1 MIRVFVSPSS
11 HNRLRA
17 ALDFAHEHAGSA
29 EMLVLAATREAAD
42 DLVRELTLS
51 RRATFGIQRA
61 SPLQLA
67 ARLAVPAMTEGGL
80 APATGL
86 AVQAVAARAAFEVH
100 ARGEL
105 NTLGAVIEF
114 PGFPAAL
121 AETLHELRGAR
132 IPAGQLKSPGA
143 QDLSRIASVYAES
156 LDQDLLCDAPALYEL
171 ATRAL
176 IESRPDDLPEAV
188 VLLDVPIQTA
198 VERDFHRALLG
209 RARHAI
215 ATVPEH
221 DEETL
226 EALLALGAERQ
237 DDTPSPTRAVDRLR
251 AHLFSESAPPRG
263 QAKDEVQWFSAPGES
278 REAVEIARRILDVA
292 AQGVPLDRIAVFL
305 RNPEAYVDHFVAAF
319 RRASIPAYFDRGARR
334 PDPAGR
340 AFLALLAS
348 RSEGLSARRFAEYLS
363 FGQVPDPDPDGAP
376 PSDRQ
381 EWTPAPDEVLAT
393 AAPLR
398 AQQTSLFDE
407 TEAAAPPALP
417 DADERPVLAGTL
429 RAPWKWEE
437 LLVEAAVI
445 GGRARW
451 ERRLRGLRREL
462 ELKRDTLRVQE
473 RDPGPLAGVERD
485 LTQLGHLER
494 FALPV
499 IEVLDSLPASA
510 TWGEWLDALARLA
523 PRVLRRPTRVLE
535 LLAELRPMAS
545 VGPVGIEEVQVV
557 LQPRLASLEHE
568 SPAHR
573 FGRVFVASPEG
584 GRGRSFDVVFIPGLA
599 ERSFPFPV
607 REDPLL
613 LDRVREES
621 APFLPRKEQRVQR
634 ERLRLL
640 LAVGAAEQ
648 RVVFSYPRID
658 GAEGRPRVPSFY
670 GLDLVRAVTG
680 DLPEPAQ
687 FERDAAAAGA
697 ARLAWPAPEDPER
710 AVDAAEHD
718 LAVIGDLFRRSS
730 DTATRGRARYL
741 FGLNPHLARSLR
753 ARRAR
758 WRHEWEPHDGL
769 VRTTPQIADALDA
782 NSPEHRVYSVTGLER
797 YATCPYKFLLGTIH
811 RLEPR
816 EEPAAIIQLDPMLRG
831 SIIHEILAET
841 IRALEK
847 SGLLPP
853 AAGQLDQA
861 TKVLD
866 ATLQRV
872 SSRWREDLAPA
883 IPRVWDDEMREI
895 RIDARR
901 WLGRLVEEARQWVPL
916 QVEYQFGFGA
926 PANGA
931 PGHPEPAGIDGGW
944 RLHGAVDAI
953 DVATDGSALRITD
966 YKTGSNRFPRESVL
980 AGGRMLQPMLYAL
993 AVEEML
999 HRPVRQARLD
1009 FCTTRGGFTTLPV
1022 DIGPYQRS
1030 QAALALDIIKGAI
1043 TKGLLHP
1050 VPLDGACAFCDFRSV
1065 CGPTE
1070 QRRWHVKD
1078 RAPLEPLFE
1087 LRGLQ

>member
-1 MIRVFVSPSS
+1 MIRAFVSPSS
-11 HNRLRA
+11 RNRLQA
-17 ALDFAHEHAGSA
+17 ALDFAREHGRDAR
-29 EMLVLAATREAAD
+29 MLVLGASRDAAD

-51 RRATFGIQRA
+51 RHATFGIERA

-67 ARLAVPAMTEGGL
+67 SRLALGPMAERGS

-86 AVQAVAARAAFEVH
+86 AVQAVAARAAFEVN
-100 ARGEL
+100 ARREL
-105 NTLGAVIEF
+105 QVLEPVIAF

-132 IPAGQLKSPGA
+132 TPAAELESSGA
-143 QDLSRIASVYAES
+143 HDLSRIASVYAER
-156 LDQDLLCDAPALYEL
+156 LDQDLLCDSSALYEL

-176 IESRPDDLPEAV
+176 IEKRPEDLPPHV
-188 VLLDVPIQTA
+188 ILLDVPIQTI
-198 VERDFHRALLG
+198 VEREFHRALLG
-209 RARHAI
+209 RARDAI
-215 ATVPEH
+215 ATVPMH
-221 DEETL
+221 DGETL
-226 EALLALGAERQ
+226 EALLALGASPQ
-237 DDTPSPTRAVDRLR
+237 NDTAASTGAVDRLR
-251 AHLFSESAPPRG
+251 AHLFSETAPPRG
-263 QAKDEVQWFSAPGES
+263 KAGDDVQWFSAPGEA
-278 REAVEIARRILDVA
+278 RESIEIARRILDVA

-305 RNPEAYVDHFVAAF
+305 RNPEAYVDHLVAAF
-319 RRASIPAYFDRGARR
+319 RRGSVPAYFDRGARR

-340 AFLALLAS
+340 AFLALLAC

-376 PSDRQ
+376 PRGKE
-381 EWTPAPDEVLAT
+381 EWTAATDEVLAT
-393 AAPLR
+393 AAI
-398 AQQTSLFDE
+398 QTSLFDE
-407 TEAAAPPALP
+407 PEAAPSPP
-417 DADERPVLAGTL
+417 DVDERPVLAGTL

-445 GGRARW
+445 GGRGRW
-451 ERRLRGLRREL
+451 ERRLRGLRNEL
-462 ELKRDTLRVQE
+462 ERKRDTLRATDQ
-473 RDPGPLAGVERD
+473 DPGPLAGVERD

-499 IEVLDSLPASA
+499 IGMLDALPGSA
-510 TWGEWLDALARLA
+510 NWGEWLDALAALA
-523 PRVLRRPTRVLE
+523 PRALRRPTRVLE

-545 VGPVGIEEVQVV
+545 VGPVGIDEVQVV
-557 LQPRLASLEHE
+557 LQPRLASLEQD
-568 SPAHR
+568 SPSHR

-584 GRGRSFDVVFIPGLA
+584 GRGRSFDVVFVPGLA
-599 ERSFPFPV
+599 ERSFPYPV
-607 REDPLL
+607 REDPLF
-613 LDRVREES
+613 LDRVREKCAS
-621 APFLPRKEQRVQR
+621 ALPRKERRVER

-640 LAVGAAEQ
+640 LAVGAAEK
-648 RVVFSYPRID
+648 RVVVSYPRID

-680 DLPEPAQ
+680 ELPEPEQ

-697 ARLAWPAPEDPER
+697 ARLAWPAPEDPDR
-710 AVDAAEHD
+710 AIDAAEHD
-718 LAVIGDLFRRSS
+718 LAVIGGLFKRA
-730 DTATRGRARYL
+730 DDKTTRGRARYL
-741 FGLNPHLARSLR
+741 FSLNPHLGRSLR

-758 WRHEWEPHDGL
+758 WRHEWGPEDGL
-769 VRTTPQIADALDA
+769 VRTTPEISDALA
-782 NSPEHRVYSVTGLER
+782 VHSPEHRVYSATGLER

-816 EEPAAIIQLDPMLRG
+816 EEPTAIIQLDPLLRG

-847 SGLLPP
+847 GNLLPP
-853 AAGQLDQA
+853 SAERLDQA

-901 WLGRLVEEARQWVPL
+901 WLVRLVEEAKLWAPL
-916 QVEYQFGFGA
+916 HVEYQFGFGA
-926 PANGA
+926 PPNGA
-931 PGHPEPAGIDGGW
+931 PGHAEPAPIGGGW
-944 RLHGAVDAI
+944 RLHGAVDSI
-953 DVATDGSALRITD
+953 DAAADGSALRITD
-966 YKTGSNRFPRESVL
+966 YKTGSNHFPRESVL

-1022 DIGPYQRS
+1022 DIGPYQRN
-1030 QAALALDIIKGAI
+1030 QADLALAIIKGAI
-1043 TKGLLHP
+1043 VKGLLHP
-1050 VPLDGACAFCDFRSV
+1050 APLDGACAYCDFRSV

-1070 QRRWHVKD
+1070 QRRWHGKD

>member
-1 MIRVFVSPSS
+1 
-11 HNRLRA
+11 
-17 ALDFAHEHAGSA
+17 
-29 EMLVLAATREAAD
+29 
-42 DLVRELTLS
+42 
-51 RRATFGIQRA
+51 
-61 SPLQLA
+61 
-67 ARLAVPAMTEGGL
+67 
-80 APATGL
+80 
-86 AVQAVAARAAFEVH
+86 
-100 ARGEL
+100 
-105 NTLGAVIEF
+105 
-114 PGFPAAL
+114 
-121 AETLHELRGAR
+121 
-132 IPAGQLKSPGA
+132 
-143 QDLSRIASVYAES
+143 
-156 LDQDLLCDAPALYEL
+156 
-171 ATRAL
+171 
-176 IESRPDDLPEAV
+176 
-188 VLLDVPIQTA
+188 
-198 VERDFHRALLG
+198 
-209 RARHAI
+209 
-215 ATVPEH
+215 EH

-305 RNPEAYVDHFVAAF
+305 RNPEAYVDHLVAAF

-376 PSDRQ
+376 PSDRE

-407 TEAAAPPALP
+407 TEAEPPPTLP

-445 GGRARW
+445 GGRGPW
-451 ERRLRGLRREL
+451 GRRLRGLRREL
-462 ELKRDTLRVQE
+462 ELKRDTLPVQE

-499 IEVLDSLPASA
+499 IEVLDSLPTSA
-510 TWGEWLDALARLA
+510 AWGEWLDALARLA

-568 SPAHR
+568 SPA
-573 FGRVFVASPEG
+573 
-584 GRGRSFDVVFIPGLA
+584 
-599 ERSFPFPV
+599 
-607 REDPLL
+607 
-613 LDRVREES
+613 
-621 APFLPRKEQRVQR
+621 
-634 ERLRLL
+634 
-640 LAVGAAEQ
+640 Q

-758 WRHEWEPHDGL
+758 W
-769 VRTTPQIADALDA
+769 
-782 NSPEHRVYSVTGLER
+782 
-797 YATCPYKFLLGTIH
+797 
-811 RLEPR
+811 
-816 EEPAAIIQLDPMLRG
+816 
-831 SIIHEILAET
+831 
-841 IRALEK
+841 
-847 SGLLPP
+847 
-853 AAGQLDQA
+853 
-861 TKVLD
+861 
-866 ATLQRV
+866 
-872 SSRWREDLAPA
+872 
-883 IPRVWDDEMREI
+883 
-895 RIDARR
+895 
-901 WLGRLVEEARQWVPL
+901 
-916 QVEYQFGFGA
+916 
-926 PANGA
+926 
-931 PGHPEPAGIDGGW
+931 
-944 RLHGAVDAI
+944 
-953 DVATDGSALRITD
+953 
-966 YKTGSNRFPRESVL
+966 
-980 AGGRMLQPMLYAL
+980 
-993 AVEEML
+993 
-999 HRPVRQARLD
+999 
-1009 FCTTRGGFTTLPV
+1009 
-1022 DIGPYQRS
+1022 
-1030 QAALALDIIKGAI
+1030 
-1043 TKGLLHP
+1043 
-1050 VPLDGACAFCDFRSV
+1050 
-1065 CGPTE
+1065 
-1070 QRRWHVKD
+1070 
-1078 RAPLEPLFE
+1078 
-1087 LRGLQ
+1087 